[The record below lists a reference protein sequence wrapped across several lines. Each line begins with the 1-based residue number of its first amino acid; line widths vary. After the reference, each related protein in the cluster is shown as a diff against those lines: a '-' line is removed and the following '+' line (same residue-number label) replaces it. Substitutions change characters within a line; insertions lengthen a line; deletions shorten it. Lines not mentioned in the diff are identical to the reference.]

1 MSTTPYP
8 LSVIL
13 PVYNAAPWL
22 ADCIGSIRR
31 SAGEEFE
38 TIELLL
44 VDDGSTDESGSL
56 CDGAA
61 AQHPNIRAFHKPNG
75 GVASARNL
83 GLDHAR
89 GQYIAWVDPDDLVAE
104 DWFPAIREAIGQGG
118 PDVIVMDSL
127 RFGDGPEI
135 PETYGRPGGNVDRD
149 TFAEDVVRDIRML
162 SGMPNKVMKAALFQG
177 VRFDENLPILEDYAA
192 ILSIL
197 EPARTVYHIPQPLYL
212 YRQHPGSLLHSGSA
226 SRAFLS
232 VETALARERAVPAR
246 FHAAAVTAVAIQAF
260 KFCWNHHTSPDFGAS
275 RAQLRFCRRYI
286 RGHLPTLLR
295 DAEISKTTKM
305 KLTLMGFGMFS
316 VIFPAESQKEPRFQ
330 PDE

>member
-1 MSTTPYP
+1 MCL

-31 SAGEEFE
+31 SAGEEFGK
-38 TIELLL
+38 IELLL
-44 VDDGSTDESGSL
+44 VDDGSADESGAL
-56 CDGAA
+56 CDGFA
-61 AQHPNIRAFHKPNG
+61 AQHPNIRVFHKTNG

-104 DWFPAIREAIGQGG
+104 DWFSSIRDALDQGG

-127 RFGDGPEI
+127 RFGDGPEV
-135 PETYGRPGGNVDRD
+135 PEVYGRPGGIVDRD
-149 TFAEDVVRDIRML
+149 TFVEDLVRDIRML
-162 SGMPNKVMKAALFQG
+162 SGMPNKVIRAELFQG
-177 VRFDENLPILEDYAA
+177 VRFDEALPILEDYAA

-197 EPARTVYHIPQPLYL
+197 EPAGTVYYIPKPLYR

-226 SRAFLS
+226 GRAFRS
-232 VETALARERAVPAR
+232 VEIALAREAAVAPR

-260 KFCWNHHTSPDFGAS
+260 KFCWNQATSPDFAAEP
-275 RAQLRFCRRYI
+275 AQLRFCRRYI
-286 RGHLPTLLR
+286 RRHLPTLLR
-295 DAEISKTTKM
+295 DPDLTRSMKM
-305 KLTLMGFGMFS
+305 KYFFLSIGLYELLLRVRKTQFLS
-316 VIFPAESQKEPRFQ
+316 RSS
-330 PDE
+330 